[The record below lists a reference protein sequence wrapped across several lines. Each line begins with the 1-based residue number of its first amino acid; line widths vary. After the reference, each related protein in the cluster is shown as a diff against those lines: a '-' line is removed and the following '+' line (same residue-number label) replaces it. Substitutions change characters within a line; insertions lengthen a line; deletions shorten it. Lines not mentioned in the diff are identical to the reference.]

1 MQCNNL
7 INLDFALL
15 CTINDNEIMK
25 LILWKLSF
33 IQMKILNLV

>member
-15 CTINDNEIMK
+15 CTISDNEIMK